1 MLVMGFLSI
10 VVFTHAAEQRE
21 SKPEV
26 KTEQVLSVLTDFEK
40 PVPTESGTDFDCV
53 MSARVTFSAGIAQI
67 EVSCTASGATC
78 DQALAIAEGCVSAVV
93 RRIKAAI
100 K

>member
-1 MLVMGFLSI
+1 MLAMGFLSI

-26 KTEQVLSVLTDFEK
+26 KTEQVLSVLTDYEK
-40 PVPTESGTDFDCV
+40 PIQASTGYDFECTMFSGIT
-53 MSARVTFSAGIAQI
+53 VTVGVVKI

-78 DQALAIAEGCVSAVV
+78 DIALATAEGCVMAGV
-93 RRIKAAI
+93 RRIKAAL